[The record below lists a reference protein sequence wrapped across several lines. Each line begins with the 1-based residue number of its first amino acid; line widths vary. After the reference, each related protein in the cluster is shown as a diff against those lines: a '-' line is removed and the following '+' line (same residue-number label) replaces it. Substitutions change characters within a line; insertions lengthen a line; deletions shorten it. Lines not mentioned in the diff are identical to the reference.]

1 METGQFRRNTR
12 QRQVILNELRG
23 ITSHPTAADL
33 YQMVRQHLPKISLG
47 TVYRNLGVLVEE
59 GRLIEV
65 IAEDGARHYD
75 ADTGPHAHVVCSR
88 CGRIADLLLPR
99 AIAKQLVIVAQ
110 EQTGFSVGENMHL
123 TGICVECGNTVQHV
137 H

>member
-1 METGQFRRNTR
+1 MKRRNSKQKTAVLEA
-12 QRQVILNELRG
+12 VISGR
-23 ITSHPTAADL
+23 HPTAEQVHDSAL
-33 YQMVRQHLPKISLG
+33 ECVSGISLG